1 MVASDHRARICSIVK
16 VARVI
21 PGIGGKSDKAMIMK
35 NSINIIFGEDS
46 HCGDVR
52 QPSLLESGG
61 LSGRH
66 MLSEL
71 KDHKDKNRDSG
82 GD

>member
-1 MVASDHRARICSIVK
+1 
-16 VARVI
+16 
-21 PGIGGKSDKAMIMK
+21 MIM
-35 NSINIIFGEDS
+35 FGDDS

-71 KDHKDKNRDSG
+71 KDYKDQNTDGG
-82 GD
+82 GDEDEDDIKNEL

>member
-1 MVASDHRARICSIVK
+1 MFHCQSG
-16 VARVI
+16 
-21 PGIGGKSDKAMIMK
+21 PGHTWKELLEIMSYKTMIIIGQ
-35 NSINIIFGEDS
+35 ES

-52 QPSLLESGG
+52 HPSLLESGG

-71 KDHKDKNRDSG
+71 KDYKDIKEAYG
-82 GD
+82 

>member
-1 MVASDHRARICSIVK
+1 M
-16 VARVI
+16 ARVI
-21 PGIGGKSDKAMIMK
+21 PGSGGNDDKILKMQETMIM
-35 NSINIIFGEDS
+35 FGDDS

-71 KDHKDKNRDSG
+71 KDYKDQDILVIFVCALEHFFPLT
-82 GD
+82 

>member
-1 MVASDHRARICSIVK
+1 M
-16 VARVI
+16 
-21 PGIGGKSDKAMIMK
+21 
-35 NSINIIFGEDS
+35 FGEDS

-71 KDHKDKNRDSG
+71 KEYQDQDIIVIFVCALRHFFLLT
-82 GD
+82 

>member
-1 MVASDHRARICSIVK
+1 
-16 VARVI
+16 
-21 PGIGGKSDKAMIMK
+21 MIM
-35 NSINIIFGEDS
+35 FGDDS

-71 KDHKDKNRDSG
+71 KDCKDQDIFVTFVCALEHFFTLT
-82 GD
+82 